1 MTSEPTS
8 RDDDR
13 APEPFDALTGWPTTP
28 EQEEFYAAW
37 AADVERD
44 DYEPDTS
51 NATVYVGAEAARQG
65 RELLL
70 SVMTEEE
77 LDRITGPG
85 RPSLSGTVGDGPS
98 RKRQVRLPAQLDEQL
113 ELRIAAEGR
122 GASEIL
128 RDALEQYLR
137 AS

>member
-1 MTSEPTS
+1 MTEPTA
-8 RDDDR
+8 D
-13 APEPFDALTGWPTTP
+13 FLTGRPISR
-28 EQEEFYAAW
+28 EREEMLIKL
-37 AADVERD
+37 AADFERD

-70 SVMTEEE
+70 SMMTEEE

-98 RKRQVRLPAQLDEQL
+98 RKRQVRLPAQLDELL
-113 ELRIAAEGR
+113 ELRIVAEGR

>member
-1 MTSEPTS
+1 MHVDARAGFVEVFHVMELRRSTL
-8 RDDDR
+8 DR
-13 APEPFDALTGWPTTP
+13 ARRTMGE
-28 EQEEFYAAW
+28 
-37 AADVERD
+37 
-44 DYEPDTS
+44 
-51 NATVYVGAEAARQG
+51 EAARRG

-85 RPSLSGTVGDGPS
+85 RPSLSGTVGEGPS
-98 RKRQVRLPAQLDEQL
+98 RKRQVRLPAQLDELL